1 MGDFY
6 AGAAPSAALLPGRT
20 GGWRRP
26 QLGALGATLAHWSL
40 ASREP
45 TLISIPTGT
54 GKTAVAMAAPFLMTA
69 PPQRVLILVPALQ
82 LREQLARQFRTQQQL
97 QRVGVLTA
105 TAGTPLVM
113 EMTGR
118 SGDWAALEA
127 ADVVVALPNS
137 VSPVHYEPER
147 QPPADLFDL
156 VIVDEAH
163 HAPARTW
170 QAVLDQFPQ
179 ARALL
184 LTATPRRRD
193 GKRIPGSLEYHYP
206 LRRALEENLYHPI
219 TPILLS
225 PRKPYDRARSDTD
238 IATRAAEL
246 LGSTEHQTSTLLI
259 RGGTVERLHELR
271 RIYELAGVEIELLHS
286 RLSVGSQAEIIRR
299 LTAGQI
305 RAVGVVGM
313 LGEGFDLPSLRLAAY
328 HDKHKSVPAT
338 VQLIGRLARV
348 HPDFPQGSALI
359 TIADADVFPELK
371 GVLRELYD
379 EDPDWTEVLPGII
392 DAEIQREQRDRSFA
406 ERFPVSVTEV
416 DPAKLRPAKR
426 AFVYE
431 VPPDWEPS
439 YLRAVPA
446 ELEEGAPFTGG
457 RVLYSGAEPESGLLI
472 VVIRYTNRP
481 KWSNDPALADV
492 VYELHVAAHR
502 KPPRIDLPGLLF
514 LNLDRD
520 GLRQGFER
528 ILGLEGAA
536 RLAGPERIG
545 DYLDS
550 QDRISVSSVGMRS
563 TNAAVRGR
571 ATYRNFMGGG
581 VDRGLRTA
589 DTARSALGHVM
600 FQLNTSAGA
609 ANAGGAVEKSKLW
622 LSRYGPVR
630 ELSEW
635 VDATATQ
642 LWFPQVTAQGPLLPG
657 MDRGHSLEEWPRSR
671 PLAAELYPGLLT
683 SGLELWDLSGH
694 RLGLIQDLDL
704 YVNDD
709 PTGTLHDVE
718 VPDGERLHVVGILH
732 DRENNREACVWE
744 ADIDTSGRVT
754 TSRDLEVRR
763 GYGDPV
769 PLTALLEE
777 HPPTIY
783 FLDGTTVI
791 GHLCYDS
798 RTLTAAFNT
807 RQLEAIDWSGVD
819 IRAEAVN
826 TAARRKIGRSVHERL
841 AEYLFSRP
849 RDGSARWVI
858 CNDGAGEIA
867 DYIVIEPLDG
877 GEVHLGLWHAKA
889 AHGESPAVR
898 VTDFQEVTAQ
908 ALRSRRQ
915 FPSTTVWN
923 ELADRLTGHAYP
935 VAVLDPRSDDPAT
948 LYEFLGLREADGE
961 TIPWAR
967 RYPVVRGTLGI
978 VQPGLSVGAFE
989 AELASSPVPPGA
1001 QSLRELFSVLADTAL
1016 SDGAELTLVVSA

>member
-1 MGDFY
+1 
-6 AGAAPSAALLPGRT
+6 
-20 GGWRRP
+20 
-26 QLGALGATLAHWSL
+26 
-40 ASREP
+40 
-45 TLISIPTGT
+45 
-54 GKTAVAMAAPFLMTA
+54 
-69 PPQRVLILVPALQ
+69 
-82 LREQLARQFRTQQQL
+82 
-97 QRVGVLTA
+97 
-105 TAGTPLVM
+105 
-113 EMTGR
+113 
-118 SGDWAALEA
+118 
-127 ADVVVALPNS
+127 
-137 VSPVHYEPER
+137 
-147 QPPADLFDL
+147 
-156 VIVDEAH
+156 
-163 HAPARTW
+163 
-170 QAVLDQFPQ
+170 
-179 ARALL
+179 
-184 LTATPRRRD
+184 
-193 GKRIPGSLEYHYP
+193 
-206 LRRALEENLYHPI
+206 
-219 TPILLS
+219 
-225 PRKPYDRARSDTD
+225 
-238 IATRAAEL
+238 
-246 LGSTEHQTSTLLI
+246 
-259 RGGTVERLHELR
+259 
-271 RIYELAGVEIELLHS
+271 
-286 RLSVGSQAEIIRR
+286 
-299 LTAGQI
+299 
-305 RAVGVVGM
+305 
-313 LGEGFDLPSLRLAAY
+313 
-328 HDKHKSVPAT
+328 
-338 VQLIGRLARV
+338 
-348 HPDFPQGSALI
+348 
-359 TIADADVFPELK
+359 
-371 GVLRELYD
+371 
-379 EDPDWTEVLPGII
+379 
-392 DAEIQREQRDRSFA
+392 
-406 ERFPVSVTEV
+406 
-416 DPAKLRPAKR
+416 
-426 AFVYE
+426 
-431 VPPDWEPS
+431 
-439 YLRAVPA
+439 
-446 ELEEGAPFTGG
+446 
-457 RVLYSGAEPESGLLI
+457 
-472 VVIRYTNRP
+472 
-481 KWSNDPALADV
+481 
-492 VYELHVAAHR
+492 
-502 KPPRIDLPGLLF
+502 
-514 LNLDRD
+514 
-520 GLRQGFER
+520 
-528 ILGLEGAA
+528 
-536 RLAGPERIG
+536 
-545 DYLDS
+545 
-550 QDRISVSSVGMRS
+550 MRS

-783 FLDGTTVI
+783 LLDATTVI